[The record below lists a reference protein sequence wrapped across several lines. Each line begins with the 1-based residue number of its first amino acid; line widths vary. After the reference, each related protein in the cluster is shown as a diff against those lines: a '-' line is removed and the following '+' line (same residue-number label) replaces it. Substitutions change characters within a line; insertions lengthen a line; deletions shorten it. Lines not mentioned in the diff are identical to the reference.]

1 MPIAYTPRI
10 PEKSLSPDFWTY
22 QDAVEWLLDFY
33 GRTTASARDMRMCK
47 RAVDNAYRELA
58 QAHNWRFYRAAYTLH
73 TDADYDTGTITYDHT
88 GGTYERMLTLASGT
102 WPANAAYGELKL
114 SGYGAYPVEA
124 RKSDTVI
131 TLSEDQNPGIDI
143 AAGTSYK
150 WWRSAYPLPLD
161 FQKMAD
167 PLDETDGWGIPGL
180 RYMEP
185 EQFFGLSRWW
195 GTTTVT
201 NPGCYTMHQDR
212 RTGLQSLWFG
222 EPPADVRSYG
232 FQYIRRPRPLRVTE
246 YATGTA
252 TVVSGSTALE
262 GTGTT
267 WTADHVGCVFRL
279 SSTAT
284 EKPTSP
290 VGSHDG
296 IDNPAAL
303 TRIVASRTDADTMV
317 LDAASDVSKSTC
329 RYTLSDPI
337 DIDWPVMGTYF
348 QRLAT
353 YHLGVLTNDVKN
365 RGELK
370 ELVVEAFLDATGA
383 DQRQVSPGHSPFNR
397 RYPWLSGTVVT
408 NMDAV

>member
-33 GRTTASARDMRMCK
+33 GRTTASARDMRLAK
-47 RAVDNAYRELA
+47 RAVDNAYREIA

-114 SGYGAYPVEA
+114 DSYGAYPVEA

-131 TLSEDQNPGIDI
+131 TLSQDQNPGVDI
-143 AAGTSYK
+143 AAGTSYD
-150 WWRSAYPLPLD
+150 WWRTSYPLPID
-161 FQKMAD
+161 FQKMAE

-180 RYMEP
+180 QYMEP
-185 EQFFGLSRWW
+185 EHFFGMTRWW
-195 GTTTVT
+195 GTTTISQ
-201 NPGCYTMHQDR
+201 PGAYTIYQDR
-212 RTGLQSLWFG
+212 RTGLQSIMFG

-232 FQYIRRPRPLRVTE
+232 FQYIRRPRPLRVAE

-252 TVVSGSTALE
+252 TVVSGATTLE

-267 WTADHVGCVFRL
+267 WIADHVGCIFRL
-279 SSTAT
+279 STNGT
-284 EKPTSP
+284 QKPTSP
-290 VGSHDG
+290 FGAIDG
-296 IDNPAAL
+296 TDNPAVL
-303 TRIVASRTDADTMV
+303 TRVVASRTDADTLA
-317 LDAASDVSKSTC
+317 LDVASDVSKSAC

-348 QRLAT
+348 QRLME
-353 YHLGVLTNDVKN
+353 YHLAILTNDI
-365 RGELK
+365 K
-370 ELVVEAFLDATGA
+370 ERTTRRAWAEAEFHRASGA
-383 DQRQVSPGHSPFNR
+383 DQRQISPGYSPFAR
-397 RYPWLSGTVVT
+397 PWPYVSGDVATD
-408 NMDAV
+408 MDSL